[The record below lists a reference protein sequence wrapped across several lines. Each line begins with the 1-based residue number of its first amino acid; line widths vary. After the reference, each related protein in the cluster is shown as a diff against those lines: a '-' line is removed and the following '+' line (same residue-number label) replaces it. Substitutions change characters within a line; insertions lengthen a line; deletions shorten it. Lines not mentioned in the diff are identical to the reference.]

1 MDKKEMVGQLSKRL
15 NVAEA
20 SAETILN
27 EMLAIK
33 VVPNFF
39 RKTAVERIVV
49 TSALERDKAETA
61 VNEFVGAIT
70 DRPAVFEEVVTAF
83 TQAALTNDCDRC
95 RDCFNCGSAALSQ
108 LAGLGDVG
116 GALG

>member
-39 RKTAVERIVV
+39 RKTAVERIVI
-49 TSALERDKAETA
+49 TSALAKDKAELA
-61 VNEFVGAIT
+61 VNEFVGAVT
-70 DRPAVFEEVVTAF
+70 DRPAVFEEIVGAF
-83 TQAALTNDCDRC
+83 TEAALTNDCDRC
-95 RDCFNCGSAALSQ
+95 RDCFNCGSEALSQ
-108 LAGLGDVG
+108 LISLGDAG
-116 GALG
+116 RALG